1 MKTNCKYARRLPLL
15 VIDGD
20 ICLRDACDCRV
31 LLLRQGH
38 GPKPTNLWASRCTLP
53 PAPVAGHGHG
63 HGLDPV
69 PDVSQAG
76 TFSCRSGTGA
86 YEYEIPSRRTRRLT
100 EGESENE
107 SGLSVRQCNWSRPV
121 RTNLPDAPSRTCGG
135 RLPSGQSGQGIA
147 IGLIGTESGQHICN
161 PNPSSCSRS

>member
-1 MKTNCKYARRLPLL
+1 MAIYTAT
-15 VIDGD
+15 
-20 ICLRDACDCRV
+20 DAETWSPPV
-31 LLLRQGH
+31 TMFESVNSH
-38 GPKPTNLWASRCTLP
+38 GEENEPFAVM
-53 PAPVAGHGHG
+53 VAGHGHG

-86 YEYEIPSRRTRRLT
+86 YEYEIPSHRTRRLT

-135 RLPSGQSGQGIA
+135 RLPSDQSGQGVA